1 MKQFKLSIAAKT
13 IIILAFFLIMAL
25 AVVVVSRQTLKKLSS
40 KVDSMMTMDYYN
52 SSITNAHVNELTYL
66 VSGFTDTQPNSWYRM
81 DFDFQ
86 NMYAYHTLKTLK
98 NSIKSGDNLAFDYK
112 KAIEVQQ
119 RYDIR
124 GGELLGKV
132 TLINLYRQRLSE
144 LMIQIV
150 ESKSINGSIRN
161 EFCEMITAAQIL
173 QNKRDPAAYAR
184 FDIAM
189 NKVRNSITR
198 SGWGDQS
205 LFWEFSDI
213 YYKWREMDV
222 RLSSEMYR
230 VQDKWNESRNY
241 ASSMNSAIQ
250 NSINET
256 NDSISLIFNI
266 LVVVLVILASLISYY
281 FVSHIKIG
289 VTANLKA
296 VQKVSDGDLNVQFAP
311 AVMKR
316 HDEFFSLAVALK
328 SMAAKLK
335 MTLGKINDN
344 VETINKS
351 AFNLGNVSDNMAQAA
366 NRQASSLEEIS
377 SSMEE
382 MLANIEQNSEHSG
395 HVQEVARKA
404 AEGIEKVMVTSQK
417 SVEAM
422 QTIISKIGVIDD
434 IAMQTNMLSLNAA
447 VEAARAGD
455 AGRGFSVVASEVK
468 KLAER
473 SRLAANEIG
482 RLSQISMTIT
492 TESAEQLNLIIP
504 DINKAKELMIEV
516 ASATKELEAGARQ
529 INNAI
534 ADLNSLSQESA
545 MTSDDLSVQSND
557 LKQMAV
563 ALNDQVNYFTIKDK

>member
-1 MKQFKLSIAAKT
+1 MKQFKLSIAIKT
-13 IIILAFFLIMAL
+13 ILILAFFLLMAL
-25 AVVVVSRQTLKKLSS
+25 AVVIISQQTLKKLTSE
-40 KVDSMMTMDYYN
+40 VDNMATMNYYE
-52 SSITNAHVNELTYL
+52 SFVTNAHIGELTYL
-66 VSGFTDTQPNSWYRM
+66 LTGITEKDPNQW
-81 DFDFQ
+81 FHQEFEFQ
-86 NMYAYHTLKTLK
+86 NMFAYHSLKTIK
-98 NSIKSGDNLAFDYK
+98 NSTYQSDKYIFDYK
-112 KAIEVQQ
+112 KAIDTQLT
-119 RYDIR
+119 YDRQGSQLI
-124 GGELLGKV
+124 GKV
-132 TLINLYRQRLSE
+132 TLAGIYRKRLAELIN
-144 LMIQIV
+144 QIMDNPSV
-150 ESKSINGSIRN
+150 SSSIRN
-161 EFCEMITAAQIL
+161 RFCEMVTTAHVLQI
-173 QNKRDPAAYAR
+173 QKYGDAATR
-184 FDIAM
+184 FE
-189 NKVRNSITR
+189 KVMQQLGQEVKQ
-198 SGWGDQS
+198 SGWRDQA
-205 LFWEFSDI
+205 LFWEFSDV
-213 YYKWREMDV
+213 YYKWRNIDDK
-222 RLSSEMYR
+222 LSADMYK
-230 VQDKWNESRNY
+230 VQERWNDTRNY
-241 ASSMNSAIQ
+241 PNSMKQSIQVAITD
-250 NSINET
+250 T
-256 NDSISLIFNI
+256 NNNITLLFNI
-266 LVVVLVILASLISYY
+266 LIVALIILASFISYY

-296 VQKVSDGDLNVQFAP
+296 VQKVSDGDLNVHFAP

-351 AFNLGNVSDNMAQAA
+351 AFSLGNVSNNMAQAA

-404 AEGIEKVMVTSQK
+404 AEGIEKVMVTSQQ

-473 SRLAANEIG
+473 SRQAANEIG

-534 ADLNSLSQESA
+534 ADLNSLSQQSA